1 MAISSS
7 TPFARS
13 STFRIDFAG
22 SRPHRYSLVTL
33 GFMLVIGARGSQLAL
48 WQANYVRDRLEARG
62 AECRIEV
69 IRTIGDKIQDVPLNK
84 VGGKGIFTK
93 EIEGAL
99 LDRRID
105 LAVHSLKDLPTELPR
120 GLTIAA
126 IPQRAE
132 PYDAMI
138 GGKLRNLKVGAIVG
152 TSSLRRIAQLKMLRR
167 DLNIRSI
174 RGNVD
179 TRINKVERGEY
190 DAIVLAAAGLRRLGW
205 GDIISEVFRP
215 DIMCPAVGQGA
226 LAVETLET
234 GAGYDACAPLD
245 DPWTRLP
252 VTAERAMLLE
262 LGGGCQ
268 VPIGAFGTLDNTELF
283 LTGAVFA
290 PDGSTMI
297 RYTATGECTR
307 PAELGRNVAQVL
319 LKRGAQTILDLVYE
333 AEPHEG

>member
-1 MAISSS
+1 
-7 TPFARS
+7 
-13 STFRIDFAG
+13 
-22 SRPHRYSLVTL
+22 
-33 GFMLVIGARGSQLAL
+33 MLVIGARGSQLAL
-48 WQANYVRDRLEARG
+48 WQANYVRERLEARG

-69 IRTIGDKIQDVPLNK
+69 IKTMGDKIQDVPLNK

-93 EIEGAL
+93 EIEDAL
-99 LDRRID
+99 VDRRID

-120 GLTIAA
+120 NLTIAA
-126 IPQRAE
+126 IPARAE
-132 PYDAMI
+132 PYDAII

-152 TSSLRRIAQLKMLRR
+152 TSSLRRVAQLKMLRR
-167 DLNIRSI
+167 DLNIRPI

-190 DAIVLAAAGLRRLGW
+190 DAIVLAAAGLQRLGW
-205 GDIISEVFRP
+205 GDIISETFRP

-226 LAVETLET
+226 LAIETLET

-252 VTAERAMLLE
+252 VTAERAMLFE

-319 LKRGAQTILDLVYE
+319 LKRGAQTILDIVYE
-333 AEPHEG
+333 AEAAPDWSV